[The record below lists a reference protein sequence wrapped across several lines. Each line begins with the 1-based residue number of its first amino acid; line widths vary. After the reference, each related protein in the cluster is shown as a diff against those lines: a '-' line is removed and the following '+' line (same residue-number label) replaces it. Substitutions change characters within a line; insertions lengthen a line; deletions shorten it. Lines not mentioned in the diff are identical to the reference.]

1 MSKKKGGAKAKSN
14 GAVATNPKARHDYEI
29 LETMEAGMVL
39 TGSEVKSLRGGSA
52 SMRES
57 FAIIRDG
64 EPLLIGMHIGPY
76 AQAGYAGHEPTRTRK
91 LLLHKDEIKKLGV
104 KTKLR
109 GFTLIPLSVYF
120 KKGKV
125 KVELALVTH
134 KKQHD
139 KREAK
144 RLADDKREIERA
156 VKHRNRE

>member
-91 LLLHKDEIKKLGV
+91 LLLHKGEIQRLVG
-104 KTKLR
+104 KTKERDL
-109 GFTLIPLSVYF
+109 TLVPLKVYF
-120 KKGKV
+120 SYGLAKIELGLAKGK
-125 KVELALVTH
+125 KTY
-134 KKQHD
+134 D
-139 KREAK
+139 RRESLKEKDAQMQI
-144 RLADDKREIERA
+144 DRA
-156 VKHRNRE
+156 MRRRR

>member
-1 MSKKKGGAKAKSN
+1 VSKKKGGAKAKSN
-14 GAVATNPKARHDYEI
+14 GAVASNPKARHDYEI

-91 LLLHKDEIKKLGV
+91 LLLHKDEIQRLVG
-104 KTKLR
+104 KTKER
-109 GFTLIPLSVYF
+109 GLTLVPLKVYF
-120 KKGKV
+120 SHGLAKMELGLAKGK
-125 KVELALVTH
+125 KTY
-134 KKQHD
+134 D
-139 KREAK
+139 RRESLKEKDAQMQI
-144 RLADDKREIERA
+144 DRA
-156 VKHRNRE
+156 MRRRR

>member
-14 GAVATNPKARHDYEI
+14 GAVASNPKARHDYEI

-91 LLLHKDEIKKLGV
+91 LLLHKDEIQRLVG
-104 KTKLR
+104 KTKER
-109 GFTLIPLSVYF
+109 GLTLVPLKVYF
-120 KKGKV
+120 SHGLAKIELGLAKGK
-125 KVELALVTH
+125 KTY
-134 KKQHD
+134 D
-139 KREAK
+139 RRESLKEKDAQMQI
-144 RLADDKREIERA
+144 DRA
-156 VKHRNRE
+156 MRRRR

>member
-39 TGSEVKSLRGGSA
+39 TGSEVKSLRGGAA

-91 LLLHKDEIKKLGV
+91 LLLHKDEIQRLVG
-104 KTKLR
+104 KTKER
-109 GFTLIPLSVYF
+109 GLTLVPLKVYF
-120 KKGKV
+120 SHGLAKIELGLAKGK
-125 KVELALVTH
+125 KTY
-134 KKQHD
+134 D
-139 KREAK
+139 RRESLKEKDAQMQI
-144 RLADDKREIERA
+144 DRA
-156 VKHRNRE
+156 MRRRR

>member
-1 MSKKKGGAKAKSN
+1 VSKKKGGAKAKSN

-91 LLLHKDEIKKLGV
+91 LLLHKDEIQRLVG
-104 KTKLR
+104 KTKER
-109 GFTLIPLSVYF
+109 GLTLVPLKVYF
-120 KKGKV
+120 SHGLAKIELGLAKGK
-125 KVELALVTH
+125 KTY
-134 KKQHD
+134 D
-139 KREAK
+139 RRESLKEKDAQMQI
-144 RLADDKREIERA
+144 DRA
-156 VKHRNRE
+156 MRRRR

>member
-91 LLLHKDEIKKLGV
+91 LLLHKDEIRRLVG
-104 KTKLR
+104 KTAER
-109 GFTLIPLSVYF
+109 GLTLVPLKVYF
-120 KKGKV
+120 NHGLAKIELGLAKGK
-125 KVELALVTH
+125 KTY
-134 KKQHD
+134 D
-139 KREAK
+139 RRESLKEKDAQMQI
-144 RLADDKREIERA
+144 DRA
-156 VKHRNRE
+156 MRRRR

>member
-91 LLLHKDEIKKLGV
+91 LLLHKDEIQRLVG
-104 KTKLR
+104 KTKER
-109 GFTLIPLSVYF
+109 GLTLVPLKVYF
-120 KKGKV
+120 SHGLAKIELGLAKGK
-125 KVELALVTH
+125 KTY
-134 KKQHD
+134 D
-139 KREAK
+139 RRETLK
-144 RLADDKREIERA
+144 ERDA
-156 VKHRNRE
+156 QMQIDRAMRRRR

>member
-1 MSKKKGGAKAKSN
+1 VSKKKGGAKAKSN

-91 LLLHKDEIKKLGV
+91 LLLHKDEIQRLVG
-104 KTKLR
+104 KTKER
-109 GFTLIPLSVYF
+109 GLTLVPLKIYF
-120 KKGKV
+120 SHGLAKIELGLAKGK
-125 KVELALVTH
+125 KTY
-134 KKQHD
+134 D
-139 KREAK
+139 RRESLKEKDAQMQI
-144 RLADDKREIERA
+144 DRA
-156 VKHRNRE
+156 MRRRR

>member
-1 MSKKKGGAKAKSN
+1 VSKKKGGAKAKSN

-29 LETMEAGMVL
+29 LETLEAGMVL

-91 LLLHKDEIKKLGV
+91 LLLHKDEIQRLVG
-104 KTKLR
+104 KTKER
-109 GFTLIPLSVYF
+109 GLTLVPLKVYF
-120 KKGKV
+120 SHGLAKIELGLAKGK
-125 KVELALVTH
+125 KTY
-134 KKQHD
+134 D
-139 KREAK
+139 RRESLKEKDAQMQI
-144 RLADDKREIERA
+144 DRA
-156 VKHRNRE
+156 MRRRR

>member
-1 MSKKKGGAKAKSN
+1 VSKKKGGAKAKSN

-64 EPLLIGMHIGPY
+64 ETWLIGMHIGPY

-91 LLLHKDEIKKLGV
+91 LLLHKDEIQRLVG
-104 KTKLR
+104 KTAER
-109 GFTLIPLSVYF
+109 GLTLVPLKVYF
-120 KKGKV
+120 NHGLAKIELGLAKGK
-125 KVELALVTH
+125 KTYDRRESLKEKDA
-134 KKQHD
+134 QMQID
-139 KREAK
+139 RAMKR
-144 RLADDKREIERA
+144 RR
-156 VKHRNRE
+156 

>member
-64 EPLLIGMHIGPY
+64 ETWLIGMHIGPY
-76 AQAGYAGHEPTRTRK
+76 AQGGYAGHEPTRTRK
-91 LLLHKDEIKKLGV
+91 LLLHKDEIQRLVG
-104 KTKLR
+104 KTAER
-109 GFTLIPLSVYF
+109 GLTLVPLKVYF
-120 KKGKV
+120 NHGLAKIELGLAKGK
-125 KVELALVTH
+125 KTY
-134 KKQHD
+134 D
-139 KREAK
+139 RRESLKEKDAQMQI
-144 RLADDKREIERA
+144 DRA
-156 VKHRNRE
+156 MRRRR

>member
-64 EPLLIGMHIGPY
+64 ETWLIGMHIGPY
-76 AQAGYAGHEPTRTRK
+76 AQAGYAGHDPTRSRK
-91 LLLHKDEIKKLGV
+91 LLLHKDEIQRLVG
-104 KTKLR
+104 KTAER
-109 GFTLIPLSVYF
+109 GLTLVPLKVYF
-120 KKGKV
+120 NHGLAKIELGLAKGK
-125 KVELALVTH
+125 KTYDRRESLKEKDA
-134 KKQHD
+134 QMQID
-139 KREAK
+139 RAMKR
-144 RLADDKREIERA
+144 RR
-156 VKHRNRE
+156 

>member
-1 MSKKKGGAKAKSN
+1 VSKKKGGAKAKSN

-91 LLLHKDEIKKLGV
+91 LLLHRDEIQRLVG
-104 KTKLR
+104 KTKER
-109 GFTLIPLSVYF
+109 GLTLVPLKIYF
-120 KKGKV
+120 SHGLAKIELGLAKGK
-125 KVELALVTH
+125 KTY
-134 KKQHD
+134 D
-139 KREAK
+139 RRESLKEKDAQMQI
-144 RLADDKREIERA
+144 DRA
-156 VKHRNRE
+156 MRRRR

>member
-1 MSKKKGGAKAKSN
+1 MSKKKGGAKSKSN

-64 EPLLIGMHIGPY
+64 ETWLIGMHIGPY

-91 LLLHKDEIKKLGV
+91 LLLHKDEIQRLVG
-104 KTKLR
+104 KTAER
-109 GFTLIPLSVYF
+109 GLTLVPLKVYF
-120 KKGKV
+120 NHGLAKIELGLAKGK
-125 KVELALVTH
+125 KTYDRRESLKEKDA
-134 KKQHD
+134 QMQID
-139 KREAK
+139 RAMKR
-144 RLADDKREIERA
+144 RR
-156 VKHRNRE
+156 

>member
-1 MSKKKGGAKAKSN
+1 MSKKKGGSKAKSN

-91 LLLHKDEIKKLGV
+91 LLLHKDEIQRLVG
-104 KTKLR
+104 KTAER
-109 GFTLIPLSVYF
+109 GLTLVPLKVYF
-120 KKGKV
+120 NHGLAKIELGLAKGK
-125 KVELALVTH
+125 KTY
-134 KKQHD
+134 D
-139 KREAK
+139 RRESLKEKDAQMQI
-144 RLADDKREIERA
+144 DRA
-156 VKHRNRE
+156 MRRRR

>member
-91 LLLHKDEIKKLGV
+91 LLLHKDEIQRLVG
-104 KTKLR
+104 KTAER
-109 GFTLIPLSVYF
+109 GLTLVPLKVYF
-120 KKGKV
+120 SHGLAKIELGLAKGK
-125 KVELALVTH
+125 KTYDRRESLKEKDA
-134 KKQHD
+134 QMQID
-139 KREAK
+139 RAMKR
-144 RLADDKREIERA
+144 RR
-156 VKHRNRE
+156 

>member
-1 MSKKKGGAKAKSN
+1 VSKKKGGAKAKSG

-91 LLLHKDEIKKLGV
+91 LLLHKGEIQRLVG
-104 KTKLR
+104 KTAER
-109 GFTLIPLSVYF
+109 GLTLVPLKVYF
-120 KKGKV
+120 NHGLAKIEIGLAKGK
-125 KVELALVTH
+125 KTY
-134 KKQHD
+134 D
-139 KREAK
+139 RRESLKEKDAQMQI
-144 RLADDKREIERA
+144 DRA
-156 VKHRNRE
+156 MRRRR

>member
-91 LLLHKDEIKKLGV
+91 LLLHKDEIQRLVG
-104 KTKLR
+104 KTKER
-109 GFTLIPLSVYF
+109 GLTLVPLKIYF
-120 KKGKV
+120 SHGLAKIELGLAKGK
-125 KVELALVTH
+125 KTY
-134 KKQHD
+134 D
-139 KREAK
+139 RRESLKEKDAQMQI
-144 RLADDKREIERA
+144 DRA
-156 VKHRNRE
+156 MRRRR

>member
-91 LLLHKDEIKKLGV
+91 LLLHKDEIQRLVG
-104 KTKLR
+104 KTKER
-109 GFTLIPLSVYF
+109 GLTLVPLKVYF
-120 KKGKV
+120 THGLAKIELGLAKGK
-125 KVELALVTH
+125 KTY
-134 KKQHD
+134 D
-139 KREAK
+139 RRESLKEKDAQMQI
-144 RLADDKREIERA
+144 DRA
-156 VKHRNRE
+156 MRRRR

>member
-64 EPLLIGMHIGPY
+64 ETWLIGMHIGPY

-91 LLLHKDEIKKLGV
+91 LLLHKDEIQRLVG
-104 KTKLR
+104 KTAER
-109 GFTLIPLSVYF
+109 GLTLVPLKVYF
-120 KKGKV
+120 SHGLAKIELGLAKGK
-125 KVELALVTH
+125 KTY
-134 KKQHD
+134 D
-139 KREAK
+139 RRESLKEKDAQMQI
-144 RLADDKREIERA
+144 DRA
-156 VKHRNRE
+156 MRRRR

>member
-14 GAVATNPKARHDYEI
+14 GAVASNPKARHDYEI

-91 LLLHKDEIKKLGV
+91 LLLHKDEIQRLVG
-104 KTKLR
+104 KTKER
-109 GFTLIPLSVYF
+109 GLTLVPLKVYF
-120 KKGKV
+120 SHGLAKMELGLAKGK
-125 KVELALVTH
+125 KTY
-134 KKQHD
+134 D
-139 KREAK
+139 RRESLKEKDAQMQI
-144 RLADDKREIERA
+144 DRA
-156 VKHRNRE
+156 MRRRR

>member
-1 MSKKKGGAKAKSN
+1 VSKKKGGAKAKSN
-14 GAVATNPKARHDYEI
+14 GAVASNPKARHDYEI

-91 LLLHKDEIKKLGV
+91 LLLHKDEIQRLVG
-104 KTKLR
+104 KTKER
-109 GFTLIPLSVYF
+109 GLTLVPLKVYF
-120 KKGKV
+120 SHGLAKIELGLAKGK
-125 KVELALVTH
+125 KTY
-134 KKQHD
+134 D
-139 KREAK
+139 RRESLK
-144 RLADDKREIERA
+144 ERDA
-156 VKHRNRE
+156 QMQIDRAMRRRR

>member
-1 MSKKKGGAKAKSN
+1 VSKKKGGAKAKSN

-91 LLLHKDEIKKLGV
+91 LLLHRDEIQRLVG
-104 KTKLR
+104 KTKER
-109 GFTLIPLSVYF
+109 GLTLVPLKVYF
-120 KKGKV
+120 NHGLAKIELGLARGKK
-125 KVELALVTH
+125 TY
-134 KKQHD
+134 D
-139 KREAK
+139 RRESLKEKDAQMQI
-144 RLADDKREIERA
+144 DRA
-156 VKHRNRE
+156 MRRRR

>member
-64 EPLLIGMHIGPY
+64 ETWLIGMHIGPY

-91 LLLHKDEIKKLGV
+91 LLLHKDEIQRLVG
-104 KTKLR
+104 KTAER
-109 GFTLIPLSVYF
+109 GLTLVPLKVYF
-120 KKGKV
+120 NHGLAKIELGLAKGK
-125 KVELALVTH
+125 KTY
-134 KKQHD
+134 D
-139 KREAK
+139 RRESLKEKDA
-144 RLADDKREIERA
+144 RMQIDRA
-156 VKHRNRE
+156 MRRRR